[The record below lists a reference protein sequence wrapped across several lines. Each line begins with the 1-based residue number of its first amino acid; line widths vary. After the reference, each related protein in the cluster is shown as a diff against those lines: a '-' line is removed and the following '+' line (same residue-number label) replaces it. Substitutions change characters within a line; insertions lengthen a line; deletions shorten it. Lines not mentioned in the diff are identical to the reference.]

1 MQVDRIVPFLK
12 SCVPELVASVLLSVP
27 FSVSDEWLDTGG
39 FSLDSVLSWRT
50 ALMCIGC
57 FAFLVVLRLVID
69 RQLSSAASAT
79 RKPKRRHQKRPF
91 RSKARA
97 ALSWVFSEGHLR
109 RTVSAA

>member
-39 FSLDSVLSWRT
+39 FSLDSVFSWRT

-57 FAFLVVLRLVID
+57 FAFLVVLRLLIG
-69 RQLSSAASAT
+69 R
-79 RKPKRRHQKRPF
+79 
-91 RSKARA
+91 
-97 ALSWVFSEGHLR
+97 
-109 RTVSAA
+109 